1 MLYASS
7 LSCFLSSN
15 FLRWWKTEWHS
26 TEFCLQPKQRVPF
39 PGCQDGSH
47 HSINKTPSISDKYS
61 TMNTKFMNQRICT
74 DFSIDKAILGF
85 DGSPKKDCSFIC
97 AYFPVPT
104 SIECTEIFFSSINL
118 AFETR
123 FPTSMRFILVHLI
136 DRTTIL
142 DKIKVRN
149 VPSNSPMIH
158 QSSTK
163 CGSMLRFAA
172 GGGNKAMT

>member
-1 MLYASS
+1 
-7 LSCFLSSN
+7 
-15 FLRWWKTEWHS
+15 
-26 TEFCLQPKQRVPF
+26 
-39 PGCQDGSH
+39 
-47 HSINKTPSISDKYS
+47 
-61 TMNTKFMNQRICT
+61 MNTKFMNQLICT

-85 DGSPKKDCSFIC
+85 VGSPKKDCSFIC

-104 SIECTEIFFSSINL
+104 SIECAEIFFSSIDL

-123 FPTSMRFILVHLI
+123 FPSSMRFILLHLI

-163 CGSMLRFAA
+163 CGSMLHFAA
-172 GGGNKAMT
+172 GGGNKA

>member
-1 MLYASS
+1 MGPPKRIA
-7 LSCFLSSN
+7 LSF
-15 FLRWWKTEWHS
+15 
-26 TEFCLQPKQRVPF
+26 
-39 PGCQDGSH
+39 
-47 HSINKTPSISDKYS
+47 
-61 TMNTKFMNQRICT
+61 
-74 DFSIDKAILGF
+74 
-85 DGSPKKDCSFIC
+85 C

-104 SIECTEIFFSSINL
+104 SIECAEIFFSSINW

-172 GGGNKAMT
+172 AGGNKAMT